1 MLQAMRFIGMLQQ
14 EFYEYREMST
24 KESYCDFL
32 DYLHKILLGI
42 KGNKV
47 REEKVKEDKAN
58 KCSGIYYIVSNK

>member
-1 MLQAMRFIGMLQQ
+1 MTFIGMLQQ
-14 EFYEYREMST
+14 EFYEYKEMST
-24 KESYCDFL
+24 QESYWDFF

-58 KCSGIYYIVSNK
+58 RCSRIYYTVNNK